1 MYRVHPPD
9 PVHGWQWDATHH
21 AVRGDPRLAP
31 SRWQVAEHTLPSL
44 WIPQLAHQVRFIEHL
59 YCLMYAI
66 IIFMITK
73 GSFSGKCVK
82 RFLSF
87 NLKRFLTFQEIK
99 ILNTYFY
106 SMRMH

>member
-44 WIPQLAHQVRFIEHL
+44 WSPQRAHQVRFIERL
-59 YCLMYAI
+59 YCLMEAI
-66 IIFMITK
+66 VMFMITK
-73 GSFSGKCVK
+73 GSFSGNCVK
-82 RFLSF
+82 RFL
-87 NLKRFLTFQEIK
+87 I
-99 ILNTYFY
+99 I
-106 SMRMH
+106 